1 MLDNTLNQSS
11 KFKTK
16 NWIEIN
22 NQLSHGR
29 YESGSDIKFKTLML
43 KSSLREK
50 TITWAGDN
58 AGARQS
64 DEISKGVIFK
74 NCATFI
80 KCISEINNTQVDDA
94 KDLDIVM
101 PTYNVIEYDSNYAQT
116 SESLWPF
123 YRDELNHNLRDS
135 KLFKSKIKT
144 KANSPNEKNTKDSS
158 TIKIFNQFLESSWN
172 AINERWN

>member
-1 MLDNTLNQSS
+1 MLDNTLNQPS

-29 YESGSDIKFKTLML
+29 YETGSDSIFKTLML
-43 KSSLREK
+43 KSSFREYSDAYILVKGRK

-64 DEISKGVIFK
+64 GEISKGVIFK

-101 PTYNVIEYDSNYAQT
+101 PMYDVIEYGSNHAQT

-135 KLFKSKIKT
+135 KLFKSKIKI
-144 KANSPNEKNTKDSS
+144 KANGPNEKKY
-158 TIKIFNQFLESSWN
+158 KRQ
-172 AINERWN
+172 